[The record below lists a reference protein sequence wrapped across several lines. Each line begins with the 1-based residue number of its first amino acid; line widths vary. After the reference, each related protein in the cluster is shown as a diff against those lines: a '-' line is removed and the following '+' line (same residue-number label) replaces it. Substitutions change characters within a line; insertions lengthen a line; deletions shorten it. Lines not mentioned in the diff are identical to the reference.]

1 MFDQNQSPILSRLAA
16 AFSLAQAMKQA
27 QWAEED
33 RQRSI
38 QNQQR
43 EQARQDVHDM
53 IGLNQMGAQRGDRF
67 VEQGLDEAIGP
78 VQNPRSVVRVAG
90 QDYYLPS
97 EHEQHQREMSDF
109 ADKLRTQQR
118 VAGEDD
124 VDIALPESV
133 AKLMG
138 VPRIRVPQQLVPQ
151 IADHLD
157 NIVNPPLHPY
167 STTNQYGDVTPYGVN
182 PKTMQVKRGE
192 TMFSAGKPLAQN
204 GANPQQT
211 ARGKKNYTSRDLDT
225 EAEAAVIAEAQK
237 KYGQEL
243 MIEPPEVGQAI
254 ATIKRDHPE
263 FDDAAAREYLSRVG
277 SRLPQFKGLFSEGQA
292 AQGRLSKIGAIPQGL
307 LTAPAAAQKAIRLGR
322 RPASAGQPWAGRADA
337 TSGHHAGQCER
348 FTSGQ
353 EAGGNYRAEKG
364 ASEPMGQQVDFDFD
378 GAFQK
383 LQDAFR
389 QKYGRDFTITGQGST
404 PMHRRLSAGRARDI
418 RSRDLSDD
426 EQQFIVTPIEERS
439 AWML

>member
-1 MFDQNQSPILSRLAA
+1 
-16 AFSLAQAMKQA
+16 
-27 QWAEED
+27 
-33 RQRSI
+33 
-38 QNQQR
+38 
-43 EQARQDVHDM
+43 M

-109 ADKLRTQQR
+109 ADKLRTQQK

-277 SRLPQFKGLFSEGQA
+277 SRLPQFKGLFSEGRLRKDDYRKSAQFRKDFLQRRQQLKKQYDSEGDPQAPANRGQAEEMLQA
-292 AQGRLSKIGAIPQGL
+292 AITRVNASDL
-307 LTAPAAAQKAIRLGR
+307 PAAKKRAAIIELR
-322 RPASAGQPWAGRADA
+322 RAHQNRW
-337 TSGHHAGQCER
+337 
-348 FTSGQ
+348 
-353 EAGGNYRAEKG
+353 GNK
-364 ASEPMGQQVDFDFD
+364 
-378 GAFQK
+378 
-383 LQDAFR
+383 
-389 QKYGRDFTITGQGST
+389 
-404 PMHRRLSAGRARDI
+404 
-418 RSRDLSDD
+418 
-426 EQQFIVTPIEERS
+426 
-439 AWML
+439 